1 MHDNSDGSI
10 HGVGVTE
17 DDNYGDRLE
26 GILGDLQ
33 TAAAQ
38 ARPDVENQV
47 GTEEP
52 RDKESFLKIVMR
64 EAKRQLYPGCTKF
77 SRFSFVVRT
86 PPMVGRL

>member
-38 ARPDVENQV
+38 ARLDVENEV
-47 GTEEP
+47 GAEEP
-52 RDKESFLKIVMR
+52 RKSHF
-64 EAKRQLYPGCTKF
+64 
-77 SRFSFVVRT
+77 
-86 PPMVGRL
+86 